1 MLVRALVVDDSMFIR
16 VLIRRQL
23 ERIGCTVVAEAENA
37 SQALS
42 LFRSLKPDL
51 VTLDVVMAEADGT
64 DSLTALRA
72 MRHED
77 PNAQIILMT
86 AMPFEESRAAFLSAG
101 AQDYVV
107 KPFDNATFERIR
119 RRLATLFP
127 QLGNGAAPAEVSARR
142 STP

>member
-72 MRHED
+72 MRQEI
-77 PNAQIILMT
+77 PT
-86 AMPFEESRAAFLSAG
+86 P
-101 AQDYVV
+101 
-107 KPFDNATFERIR
+107 
-119 RRLATLFP
+119 
-127 QLGNGAAPAEVSARR
+127 R
-142 STP
+142 SFS